1 MTLNLDIIIVT
12 GFLIINLIFGILSG
26 RGIKNIQEY
35 SLGSRNFST
44 ATIVATI
51 AATWIGGSNFSI
63 TIAETCKQGMFFLL
77 CSLAEA
83 VSFGLIAYFYA
94 PRMAE
99 FLGKLSIAEA
109 MDSIYKNNYV
119 RAIIAIFSAIPGIG
133 KVAVSRLKSMSYI
146 LGDIWMVKIQI

>member
-44 ATIVATI
+44 ATI

-63 TIAETCKQGMFFLL
+63 TIAETYKQGTFFLL

-109 MDSIYKNNYV
+109 MDSIYKNTQSSLD
-119 RAIIAIFSAIPGIG
+119 AQ
-133 KVAVSRLKSMSYI
+133 
-146 LGDIWMVKIQI
+146 KITVYTQFITR